1 MNELNPKITFGMI
14 VLNAEPFI
22 LYNLRTLYPY
32 SHQII
37 IVEGAAYAASQIAT
51 EDGHSSDSTIA
62 TIGLF
67 QKQEDL
73 ENKVLLVTAED
84 EGHPNGFWPGE
95 KDEQSRAYAK
105 RATGEFLW
113 QVDSDEFYTNES
125 MKKIFTLLKEQPD
138 ITAVSLKMIT
148 IWGGFDYI
156 TNGWYLMRGA
166 QYYHRLFKWESCYQY
181 STHRPPT
188 VVNQNGKDLRTIK
201 WISGQ
206 ELEKKGVFM
215 HHYSLLF
222 PHQVKDKCTYY
233 NEASWANRDKA
244 VHWMQDNYLKL
255 KNPFRVHNVYDYPSW
270 LERFTGE
277 HPEQIQN
284 MIKDIKSGELNVE
297 LRQTEDIEKL
307 LKSTWYKFNIFLVKR
322 YEPWDKL
329 FHRIYWKSKSIVK
342 RIILSFHG
350 GK

>member
-1 MNELNPKITFGMI
+1 MI

-22 LYNLRTLYPY
+22 LYNLRSLYPY
-32 SHQII
+32 AYQII

-51 EDGHSSDSTIA
+51 KDGHSSDSTLA
-62 TIGLF
+62 TIQLF
-67 QKQEDL
+67 QRQEDL

-95 KDEQSRAYAK
+95 KDEQSQAYAK
-105 RATGEFLW
+105 RATGDYLW

-125 MKKIFTLLKEQPD
+125 VKKIITLLNEQPD
-138 ITAVSLKMIT
+138 ITAISFKMIT
-148 IWGGFDYI
+148 FWGGFNYI

-166 QYYHRLFKWESCYQY
+166 QFYHRLFKWGAGYQY

-188 VVNQNGKDLRTIK
+188 VLNQNGKDLRTIK
-201 WISGQ
+201 WITGQ
-206 ELEKKGVFM
+206 ESEKKGVFM

-244 VHWMQDNYLKL
+244 LQWMQDDYLKL

-270 LERFTGE
+270 LKRFSGE

-284 MIKDIKSGELNVE
+284 MINDIKSGKMIVE
-297 LRQTEDIEKL
+297 MRQTEDIEKIL
-307 LKSTWYKFNIFLVKR
+307 NSSHYRLIIYLIKNF
-322 YEPWDKL
+322 EPWDKL
-329 FHRIYWKSKSIVK
+329 INRIYRKFKSIVK
-342 RIILSFHG
+342 RIVLSFRVVI
-350 GK
+350 